1 MTVEY
6 LEKNN
11 LILFRA
17 YRGSKAYGTFIE
29 GKSDLDEV
37 IIYMNPIEEL
47 LGLNYFNQVNED
59 NNDTVGFEIG
69 KFIHLLQKAN
79 PTVCEAL
86 WTPED
91 CVIYKHP
98 VMDQL
103 VSIRDS
109 FLTKK
114 MKHSFGGYAI
124 QQIRKASGT
133 QKKMNWEEQDVTR
146 KTPLDF
152 VFTPY
157 KQGSQPIATWLAERG
172 LKQEYCGLV
181 AIPNMRYTYGLY
193 YDYAQH
199 LQFERPLYGSQNVSK
214 FLYEING
221 GLPLTTSTFT
231 KEEYQELLSGF
242 KNLKYKGIIQD
253 YETSNDISL
262 SSTEKDAEPLVTV
275 MFNKDGYQQHCKV
288 YKEYTHWLANHN
300 KARFVDVNSHGQ
312 TGSKGKIDG
321 KNMLH
326 CVRLLRMSRE
336 IATGQGLIM
345 RRPDAEYLISIRHG
359 EHDLDKLT
367 QECEEILK
375 DNDLLFDNSSLPDDV
390 DREFM
395 SNLLIQIRKDYYGI

>member
-103 VSIRDS
+103 ISIRDS

-152 VFTPY
+152 VFTPH
-157 KQGSQPIATWLAERG
+157 KQGSQPITTWLAERG

-199 LQFERPLYGSQNVSK
+199 CQFEKLDYKDYLKLYKILNEGFTWGAGS
-214 FLYEING
+214 
-221 GLPLTTSTFT
+221 
-231 KEEYQELLSGF
+231 KEEYNEIVMDGQF
-242 KNLKYKGIIQD
+242 KNSKYKGIIQD

-262 SSTEKDAEPLVTV
+262 SSTEKNAKPLVTV

-288 YKEYTHWLANHN
+288 YKEYTHWLTNHN

-326 CVRLLRMSRE
+326 CVRLLRMSKE

-375 DNDLLFDNSSLPDDV
+375 ENDNLFDNSSLPDDV